1 MGPNVSIICPIFT
14 MVMKQ
19 YFWIITS
26 VFLCSFIIQNAIET
40 GKASYYANK
49 FEGRRTS
56 SGEVFRQDSL
66 TAAHKSLPFGTKVL
80 VRNLKNDSNVIVK
93 INDRLSKSSGSCI
106 DLSLK
111 AAQKLNFVRSGI
123 TTVTLEKINEE

>member
-1 MGPNVSIICPIFT
+1 
-14 MVMKQ
+14 MVMKKVG
-19 YFWIITS
+19 WILIGL
-26 VFLCSFIIQNAIET
+26 VICSFAFQTQLQT

-66 TAAHKSLPFGTKVL
+66 TAAHKNLPFGTMLRVK
-80 VRNLKNDSNVIVK
+80 NLKNDSIVIVK
-93 INDRLSKSSGSCI
+93 VNDRLSQKSAHII

-111 AAQKLNFVRSGI
+111 AAQQLNFVRNGI
-123 TTVTLEKINEE
+123 TTVTIEKIN